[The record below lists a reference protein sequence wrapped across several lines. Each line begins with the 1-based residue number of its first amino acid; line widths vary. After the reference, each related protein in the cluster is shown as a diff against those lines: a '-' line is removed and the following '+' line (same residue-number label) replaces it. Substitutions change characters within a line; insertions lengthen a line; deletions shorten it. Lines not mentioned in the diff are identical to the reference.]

1 MKKRLKKWT
10 LENFWTHLPAVT
22 LICGSLDGGIIFCQ
36 EKKEPKLTNDLW
48 CLNVQKFGLELL
60 ASYTPS

>member
-1 MKKRLKKWT
+1 M
-10 LENFWTHLPAVT
+10 AVT